1 MASVPL
7 WHIPSVAPWRTVV
20 AATLAATLVACE
32 TPSREPLRVSAAVSL
47 TESLTTAVRQ
57 WERETGETA
66 TLNFAASNIL
76 SRQIEE
82 GAPADVFVSA
92 DMLQMERLVV
102 RHLVDAESVVTL
114 LSNQLAVVAPSDRPL
129 AGPLPGGLAEPGIA
143 RLALGDPAAVPAG
156 HYARQWLER
165 IDLWPRVASKVVP
178 TSSVRAALAA
188 VEAGNADAAVIYRTD
203 AVGRSRV
210 RIEYLVP
217 VDQGPQIAYPGG
229 IVTASSQPVKARAL
243 LSWLR
248 GDTAMGIFKAA
259 GFGTP
264 VVVAR

>member
-1 MASVPL
+1 MA
-7 WHIPSVAPWRTVV
+7 
-20 AATLAATLVACE
+20 ACGS
-32 TPSREPLRVSAAVSL
+32 PSRAPLRVSAAVSL
-47 TESLTTAVRQ
+47 TETLTAAVRQ

-66 TLNFAASNIL
+66 TLNFAASNVL

-92 DMLQMERLVV
+92 DTLQMERLVV
-102 RHLVDAESVVTL
+102 SHLVEADSVVTL
-114 LSNQLAVVAPSDRPL
+114 LSNQLAVVSPSDRPL
-129 AGPLPGGLAEPGIA
+129 SGPLPGGLAESGVA

-156 HYARQWLER
+156 HYARRWLER
-165 IDLWPRVASKVVP
+165 IDLWPHVASKVVP
-178 TSSVRAALAA
+178 AASVRAALAA
-188 VEAGNADAAVIYRTD
+188 VEAGNVDAAVIYRTD

-210 RIEYLVP
+210 RVEYVVP
-217 VDQGPQIAYPGG
+217 VDQGPPITYPGG

-259 GFGTP
+259 GFVTP
-264 VVVAR
+264 AVVAR